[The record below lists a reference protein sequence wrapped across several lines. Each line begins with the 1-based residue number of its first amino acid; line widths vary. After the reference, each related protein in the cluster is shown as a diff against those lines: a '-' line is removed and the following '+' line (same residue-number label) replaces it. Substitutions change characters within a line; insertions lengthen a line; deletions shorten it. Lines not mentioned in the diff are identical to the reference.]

1 MPLYEIGAQGYHQG
15 QAVATLT
22 QTPLTGRG
30 NIITDLQV
38 DKVSA
43 ADTWVLTC
51 AGRELARFDLE
62 TTGNQQVLAGP
73 YSGYPKNNN
82 IFSLLKEKMGIVIN
96 YPVPEGQSITIA
108 SVGGATANIQ
118 FEFQEVMPTEL
129 SPGMIN
135 HPSGNRFI
143 VPLYLY
149 RNASVT
155 TAGENALDSQIG
167 PSWFPNMAV
176 ANNVPSGWN
185 VNILAWFLEGQ
196 GRNTYSGSA
205 DHQSVTTYL
214 KVERNGQIL
223 FTRDALG
230 GIPLVGQA
238 SAAGSANTVTSSD
251 ATPFPAFQET
261 SLSDWEQMI
270 PTLQFGAGNN
280 YQFIL
285 NISGDVTGGATY
297 AAARQLLICDVRM
310 NGAF

>member
-1 MPLYEIGAQGYHQG
+1 MLYDIGAQGYHQA
-15 QAVATLT
+15 QAAATLT
-22 QTPLTGRG
+22 YTPLVGRAG
-30 NIITDLQV
+30 IITDLVV

-51 AGRELARFDLE
+51 AGRELARFDIE
-62 TTGNQQVLAGP
+62 TTGNQQVLAGA
-73 YSGYPKNNN
+73 YSAYPKNNN
-82 IFSLLKEKMGIVIN
+82 LFSLLREKVGVTIN

-118 FEFQEVMPTEL
+118 FEFIECNPSDISV
-129 SPGMIN
+129 GMIN
-135 HPSGNRFI
+135 HPNGSRFI

-149 RNASVT
+149 RAAAVT
-155 TAGENALDSQIG
+155 VLGENALDTQIG

-185 VNILAWFLEGQ
+185 VNILAWFLEGG
-196 GRNTYSGSA
+196 GRNSYSGTA
-205 DHQSVTTYL
+205 DHVGTTTYL
-214 KVERNGQIL
+214 KVEKNGQIL

-230 GIPLVGQA
+230 GIPLVGQV
-238 SAAGSANTVTSSD
+238 AANGSANTVVSSD

-280 YQFIL
+280 YTFLL
-285 NISGDVTGGATY
+285 NIAGSATGGLDFSLM
-297 AAARQLLICDVRM
+297 RQLLIVDVRT
-310 NGAF
+310 GGGF